1 MMNPLEQKIADL
13 IAPAII
19 EMGFRLVLVEQTSE
33 DGQAILRIMA
43 EDPETSNLLLDDCA
57 AISRHVGALLDVENL
72 ISGVYRLEISSPG
85 IDRPLIILSD
95 FENALGSEAK
105 IEIAP
110 PLDGR
115 KRFRG
120 ILKEIHH
127 ANDTPEI
134 VIQVDQTDYALAL
147 DTIIKARLV
156 LNDDLIERSKKMF
169 EARQKQKE
177 EKNKPTETNEIL
189 EIAQ

>member
-120 ILKEIHH
+120 ILKEIHY

-177 EKNKPTETNEIL
+177 ERNKPTETNEIL

>member
-120 ILKEIHH
+120 ILKEIHY